1 MLSQQALDMGHFF
14 RHFWDNRQSAIG
26 VGVDIATDPSDTL
39 DFRLWQKSRRPIE
52 SPDSIVSYLDAI
64 LRAADIETVWAL
76 LCRFSGSHGF
86 SDVIYGYSPNSR
98 GSIPGSR
105 EDFLLLSTLNRDLM
119 EVLVDNGYY
128 RESITVNWAL
138 HNPGVA
144 SWSMT
149 SEDARM
155 DGFVSSDEALVFFS
169 QFFGEQAGCTIGFP
183 TASTRG
189 RAVMAL
195 IAEPGRTQEDVDAG
209 LAQVADALFVVA
221 TVAHRAM
228 IAMPYL
234 GAKRGLSP
242 RQREVLEW
250 VAEGKT
256 VADIARILNLA
267 QPTVEKHLRL
277 ARETLGVETTAHAVI
292 KATFMNQMFVIPP
305 QTAFDSG

>member
-1 MLSQQALDMGHFF
+1 ML
-14 RHFWDNRQSAIG
+14 G
-26 VGVDIATDPSDTL
+26 VGVDTAADQSNALAFRQWKATDDPL
-39 DFRLWQKSRRPIE
+39 GA
-52 SPDSIVSYLDAI
+52 PDKLVASLDAI

-76 LCRFSGSHGF
+76 LRGFMESYGF

-98 GSIPGSR
+98 GTTPGSR
-105 EDFLLLSTLNRDLM
+105 EDFLLLSTLNRALM
-119 EVLVDNGYY
+119 EALVDNGYY

-138 HNPGVA
+138 EHAGVA

-155 DGFVSSDEALVFFS
+155 DGFASSPEALVFFS
-169 QFFGEQAGCTIGFP
+169 QFFGKRAGCTIGFP

-189 RAVMAL
+189 KAVMAL
-195 IAEPGRTQEDVDAG
+195 IAKPG
-209 LAQVADALFVVA
+209 LAQDEVDDALTRYSDALFVVA

-234 GAKRGLSP
+234 GAKRGLTP

-250 VAEGKT
+250 VADGKT

-267 QPTVEKHLRL
+267 QPTIEKHLKL

-292 KATFMNQMFVIPP
+292 KAAFLNQMFIV
-305 QTAFDSG
+305 QTPGAFVSS

>member
-1 MLSQQALDMGHFF
+1 MEDG
-14 RHFWDNRQSAIG
+14 
-26 VGVDIATDPSDTL
+26 
-39 DFRLWQKSRRPIE
+39 
-52 SPDSIVSYLDAI
+52 IVSCMDAI
-64 LRAADIETVWAL
+64 LRATDIETVWAL
-76 LCRFSGSHGF
+76 LRRFLESYGF

-98 GSIPGSR
+98 GSTPGSR

-119 EVLVDNGYY
+119 ELLVDNGYY

-138 HNPGVA
+138 ENPGVA

-149 SEDARM
+149 SEDADM
-155 DGFVSSDEALVFFS
+155 DGFVSSDEALGFFS
-169 QFFGEQAGCTIGFP
+169 QFFGKQAGCTIGFP

-195 IAEPGRTQEDVDAG
+195 IARPGRTQAEVDAA
-209 LAQVADALFVVA
+209 LVWSSDVLFVVA

-228 IAMPYL
+228 IALPYL
-234 GAKRGLSP
+234 GAKRSLTR

-267 QPTVEKHLRL
+267 QPTVEKHLKL

-292 KATFMNQMFVIPP
+292 KAAFLNQMFQVPS
-305 QTAFDSG
+305 QSTFGSD

>member
-1 MLSQQALDMGHFF
+1 MA
-14 RHFWDNRQSAIG
+14 
-26 VGVDIATDPSDTL
+26 
-39 DFRLWQKSRRPIE
+39 FRLWQQSRRPIE
-52 SPDSIVSYLDAI
+52 RPENIVSYLDAI

-76 LCRFSGSHGF
+76 LRRFAKSYGF

-119 EVLVDNGYY
+119 EALVDNGYY

-138 HNPGVA
+138 DNAGVA

-149 SEDARM
+149 SEDAKM
-155 DGFVSSDEALVFFS
+155 DGFVSSDESLVFFS
-169 QFFGEQAGCTIGFP
+169 QFFGKQAGCTIGFP

-189 RAVMAL
+189 RGVMAL
-195 IAEPGRTQEDVDAG
+195 IAEPGLTQADVDAG
-209 LAQVADALFVVA
+209 LAQFSDALFVVA

-228 IAMPYL
+228 IALPYL
-234 GAKRGLSP
+234 GAKRVLTR

-250 VAEGKT
+250 IAEGKS

-267 QPTVEKHLRL
+267 QPTIEKHLKL

-292 KATFMNQMFVIPP
+292 KAAFLNQMFIVSP
-305 QTAFDSG
+305 QRAFESD